1 MCCVYYLYL
10 NYKGFYVLLCWGGFS
25 RCLRYVPLLL
35 VSAVFSSI
43 SSFYGS
49 LYGALKK
56 TVNNMLSTLSSAVIN
71 ITINYVLIPL
81 VGLWGAVIGTVA
93 AYFFVAMYRMFDVRR
108 YVYIEIDWTNY
119 IINCFIVFI
128 QAILVSMNLY
138 VYAVSFMA
146 SIAFLINNFK
156 YFKKI
161 KFKNSGLSAN

>member
-1 MCCVYYLYL
+1 ML
-10 NYKGFYVLLCWGGFS
+10 GFS
-25 RCLRYVPLLL
+25 
-35 VSAVFSSI
+35 VFISSI

>member
-1 MCCVYYLYL
+1 MSA
-10 NYKGFYVLLCWGGFS
+10 NQENIKIEKISELLKKAPNDDGT
-25 RCLRYVPLLL
+25 
-35 VSAVFSSI
+35 
-43 SSFYGS
+43 FYGS

>member
-1 MCCVYYLYL
+1 MS
-10 NYKGFYVLLCWGGFS
+10 FYVGVDFRDAW
-25 RCLRYVPLLL
+25 RYVPLLL

-56 TVNNMLSTLSSAVIN
+56 TVNNMLSTVFSAVVNIIIN
-71 ITINYVLIPL
+71 FMLIPV
-81 VGLWGAVIGTVA
+81 VGIWGAVIGTVV
-93 AYFFVAMYRMFDVRR
+93 AYFFIAIYRIFDVRR
-108 YVYIEIDWTNY
+108 YLHIEIDWTNY

-138 VYAVSFMA
+138 VYAVSFIA

-161 KFKNSGLSAN
+161 KFKNSGSSAN

>member
-1 MCCVYYLYL
+1 
-10 NYKGFYVLLCWGGFS
+10 
-25 RCLRYVPLLL
+25 
-35 VSAVFSSI
+35 
-43 SSFYGS
+43 
-49 LYGALKK
+49 
-56 TVNNMLSTLSSAVIN
+56 MLSSLSSAVIN

>member
-1 MCCVYYLYL
+1 MLGDMSHCFSLAQYL
-10 NYKGFYVLLCWGGFS
+10 VLFHLFM
-25 RCLRYVPLLL
+25 V
-35 VSAVFSSI
+35 
-43 SSFYGS
+43 
-49 LYGALKK
+49 LYMGHSKK